1 MAAEIIELFPKS
13 EDKDSVSLSF
23 KMGLV
28 AGKVQLWDQLPL
40 EWKISAEG
48 IKLNELVERE
58 AEQLLKNEQ
67 LLKLLNKE

>member
-13 EDKDSVSLSF
+13 EDSDVSISF

-48 IKLNELVERE
+48 IKLNELVKRE

-67 LLKLLNKE
+67 LHKLLNKE